1 MSQESIK
8 PINVA
13 EELSNS
19 FLEYSMSVIISR
31 ALPDVRDGLKPSQR
45 RVLYA
50 MRQLGV
56 TPGKA
61 HVKCAKIVGET
72 MGNYHP
78 HGDQSIYSTLVNMGQ
93 PWSMREML
101 VDGQGNFGSVEG
113 DAAASM
119 RYTEARLHHLGMAMM
134 EDLDKDT
141 VDFQPNYDGSQEEP
155 TVLPSAFPNFLVNG
169 GTGIAVGMATNLAPH
184 NLGEV
189 IDGICAQIENPEIT
203 LPELMQHIKGP
214 DFPVSCEIRGIRGIE
229 EYFRTGRGS
238 MRLRGKVEIE
248 ENENG
253 KSLIVIREVPY
264 GVNRAVLQE
273 RIAELVNEKT
283 LTGISGMRDLSDE
296 ETRIE
301 IELKRDARAQVVVAQ
316 LFKLTALETSFSV
329 NMLAIH
335 KNRPKQLSL
344 KEAIDAYIE
353 HRREVIIRRTRFLL
367 GKAEER
373 AELLE
378 AFLLALGHLDDFI
391 KIIRDSKN
399 RDEARER
406 LAAYQFST
414 ATAEGLGILIRSQAA
429 VQGDRYVFS
438 ERQVNAILELRLY
451 QLTGL
456 ERDKVKGEYDEILE
470 TIKDLLD
477 ILAREERVLNIIKD
491 ELRALKE
498 KHATPRKCP
507 ILAEAGEIAMEELI
521 ANDAMIVTLSHRGY
535 VKRTPASE
543 YRLQGRGGKGLKG
556 METKATAKDEADDF
570 IEHLFSVQAHD
581 YLLFFTNTGRVYVE
595 RVYGLPE
602 GSRTSTG
609 RSIKNVLD
617 LKPEEKIA
625 ALLRLERATDE
636 NGNDVTFREDAGYI
650 FFATRNGKVKKTALN
665 DFRNYRKAGLTAIN
679 LDEGNDLIG
688 VNLTTGDNE
697 IILVTRN
704 GLSVRFTEGVYK
716 KPQGEPGEGEEAAEE
731 ETGGDEEAVE
741 DDGTPQIRPQGRAT
755 AGVTGIRLGK
765 DDAVIGMAIVTEGA
779 TLLVAAEN
787 GLGKRTDFKSYPY
800 RRRGGKGVKTMNVTE
815 KTGKVVS
822 AVAVTEQDELMLMT
836 STGQSIRIKV
846 GGEKGIRETGRVAQG
861 VKLLTL
867 KEGEKLQDVAIV
879 IPDGEDA
886 AGEVS
891 EALSDEPGEAL
902 QGRELQGEEP
912 AGDDAT

>member
-1 MSQESIK
+1 MSEEHIK

-13 EELSNS
+13 EELSQS

-56 TPGKA
+56 GPGKP

-72 MGNYHP
+72 MGNFHP

-93 PWSMREML
+93 PWSMRDML

-155 TVLPSAFPNFLVNG
+155 SVLPSAFPNFLVNG

-189 IDGICAQIENPEIT
+189 IDGICAQIDNPEIT
-203 LPELMQHIKGP
+203 LSGLMQHIKGP
-214 DFPVSCEIRGIRGIE
+214 DFPVACEIRGIRGIE
-229 EYFRTGRGS
+229 EYFATGRGS
-238 MRLRGKVEIE
+238 MRLRGKMEIE
-248 ENENG
+248 ENAAG
-253 KSLIVIREVPY
+253 RSFIIIRGVPY
-264 GVNRAVLQE
+264 GVNRATLQE

-283 LTGISGMRDLSDE
+283 LTGISGMRDLSAED
-296 ETRIE
+296 TCIE
-301 IELKRDARAQVVVAQ
+301 IELKRDARPQVVMAQ
-316 LFKLTALETSFSV
+316 LFKLTAMETSFSV

-353 HRREVIIRRTRFLL
+353 HRREVIIRRTRYLL

-391 KIIRDSKN
+391 KIIRNSKN

-406 LAAYQFST
+406 LAAYNFPV
-414 ATAEGLGILIRSQAA
+414 ATAEGLGILIRSQPS
-429 VQGDRYVFS
+429 VSGDTYTFS

-456 ERDKVKGEYDEILE
+456 EQDKVKGEYDTVLADI
-470 TIKDLLD
+470 TDLMD
-477 ILAREERVLNIIKD
+477 ILARESRVLVIIKD
-491 ELRALKE
+491 ELRLIKD
-498 KHATPRKCP
+498 KHATPRKCT
-507 ILAEAGEIAMEELI
+507 IVAEAGEVAMEDLI

-535 VKRTPASE
+535 VKRTPSTE

-556 METKATAKDEADDF
+556 METKATGKNEADDF
-570 IEHLFSVQAHD
+570 VEHLFSVQTHD
-581 YLLFFTNTGRVYVE
+581 YLLFFTNTGRMYVE
-595 RVYGLPE
+595 RVFELPE

-609 RSIKNVLD
+609 RSIKNVLN

-625 ALLRLERATDE
+625 ALLRLERVTDD
-636 NGNDVTFREDAGYI
+636 NGNDITFREDAGFV
-650 FFATRNGKVKKTALN
+650 FFATRSGKVKKTAVN
-665 DFRNYRKAGLTAIN
+665 DFRNYRKDGIIAIN
-679 LDEGNDLIG
+679 LEEGNELIG
-688 VNLTTGDNE
+688 VNLTSGEDD
-697 IILVTRN
+697 IVLVTRD
-704 GLSVRFTEGVYK
+704 GMGIKFTEGVYK
-716 KPQGEPGEGEEAAEE
+716 KPQSEVADGEEPVEE
-731 ETGGDEEAVE
+731 ESGGEDVAEDE
-741 DDGTPQIRPQGRAT
+741 GRPQIRPQGRAT
-755 AGVTGIRLGK
+755 AGVTGIRLRK
-765 DDAVIGMAIVTEGA
+765 DDYVVGMAIASEETM
-779 TLLVAAEN
+779 LLVASEN
-787 GLGKRTDFKSYPY
+787 GLGKRTAFSSY
-800 RRRGGKGVKTMNVTE
+800 RSLRRGGIGVKTLNVTD
-815 KTGKVVS
+815 KTGKVVN
-822 AVAVTEQDELMLMT
+822 AVAVTEKDELMLMT
-836 STGQSIRIKV
+836 STGQSIRIRV
-846 GGEKGIRETGRVAQG
+846 SEIRETGRVAQG

-867 KEGEKLQDVAIV
+867 KEGEKLQDISLV
-879 IPDGEDA
+879 IPDGEDSPD
-886 AGEVS
+886 GTT
-891 EALSDEPGEAL
+891 SDETIAPI
-902 QGRELQGEEP
+902 
-912 AGDDAT
+912 GDSDSVD

>member
-1 MSQESIK
+1 MTIDQIK

-56 TPGKA
+56 TPGKP
-61 HVKCAKIVGET
+61 HVKCARIVGET
-72 MGNYHP
+72 MGNFHP

-93 PWSMREML
+93 PWSMRDML

-113 DAAASM
+113 DGAASM
-119 RYTEARLHHLGMAMM
+119 RYTEARLHPLGMAMM

-141 VDFQPNYDGSQEEP
+141 VDFQPNYDGSQDEP

-189 IDGICAQIENPEIT
+189 IDGICAQIDKPDIS
-203 LPELMQHIKGP
+203 LHELMQYIKGP
-214 DFPVSCEIRGIRGIE
+214 DFPVACEIRGIRGIE
-229 EYFRTGRGS
+229 DYFRTGRGS

-253 KSLIVIREVPY
+253 KAVITIREVPY
-264 GVNRAVLQE
+264 GVNRATLQE
-273 RIAELVNEKT
+273 RIADLVNEKT
-283 LTGISGMRDLSDE
+283 LTGISGMRDLSDA

-301 IELKRDARAQVVVAQ
+301 IELKRDARPQVVVNQ

-335 KNRPKQLSL
+335 QNRPKQLSL

-353 HRREVIIRRTRFLL
+353 HRREVVIRRTRYLL

-391 KIIRDSKN
+391 KIIRESKN

-406 LAAYQFST
+406 LAAYQFPV
-414 ATAEGLGILIRSQAA
+414 ATAVALGILIRSQAA
-429 VQGDRYVFS
+429 IQGERYVFS

-451 QLTGL
+451 QLTGM
-456 ERDKVKGEYDEILE
+456 ERDKVKGEYDSILVD
-470 TIKDLLD
+470 IKDLLD
-477 ILAREERVLNIIKD
+477 ILAREERVLTIIKD
-491 ELRALKE
+491 ELRAIKD

-507 ILAEAGEIAMEELI
+507 ILAEAGEVAMEELI

-535 VKRTPASE
+535 IKRTPASE

-556 METKATAKDEADDF
+556 METRATGKDEPDDF

-581 YLLFFTNTGRVYVE
+581 YLMFFTNTGRVYVE
-595 RVYGLPE
+595 RVYELPE
-602 GSRTSTG
+602 GARTAMG
-609 RSIKNVLD
+609 RSIRNVLN

-625 ALLRLERATDE
+625 ALLRLERTVDE
-636 NGNDVTFREDAGYI
+636 SGNDITFREGAGFV
-650 FFATRNGKVKKTALN
+650 FFATRTGKVKKTALN
-665 DFRNYRKAGLTAIN
+665 DFRNYRKDGIIAIILEESN
-679 LDEGNDLIG
+679 ELIG
-688 VNLTTGDNE
+688 VRLTSGSDE
-697 IILVTRN
+697 IVLVTHQ
-704 GLSVRFTEGVYK
+704 GLSLRFH
-716 KPQGEPGEGEEAAEE
+716 
-731 ETGGDEEAVE
+731 E
-741 DDGTPQIRPQGRAT
+741 DDTRSMGRASAGVMGIRPVEGDFVVGLALVTQGC
-755 AGVTGIRLGK
+755 
-765 DDAVIGMAIVTEGA
+765 
-779 TLLVAAEN
+779 TLLVASEN
-787 GLGKRTDFKSYPY
+787 GLGKRTDFEEY
-800 RRRGGKGVKTMNVTE
+800 RRQSRGGKGIITMKVTD
-815 KTGKVVS
+815 KTGPVVG
-822 AVAVTEQDELMLMT
+822 AVTVTNDDELMLMT
-836 STGQSIRIKV
+836 STGQSIRIRV
-846 GGEKGIRETGRVAQG
+846 AEIRETGRNAMG

-867 KEGEKLQDVAIV
+867 KEGENLQDISLV

-886 AGEVS
+886 DGAPDSTATLEG
-891 EALSDEPGEAL
+891 ADEPL
-902 QGRELQGEEP
+902 
-912 AGDDAT
+912 AG